1 MKDVVK
7 NLFKT
12 EASLPLEAALL
23 LIAGL
28 MVLLTGIL
36 LFPVAVGL
44 LPYYEN
50 GLYGLLLFIFALQII
65 TLGKTPFGDMN
76 RSIPLIVLGIAVAG
90 VGIVTCFIPDLLG
103 AIPRTLLF
111 VCFTPGSLLML
122 LQMYFSKRKL
132 QTWLNYGGIFRHL
145 IFSCGTVYL
154 LSMIIG
160 FIVLMRHLL
169 SITLTA
175 VIASIFGIAI
185 IYLALVLRKI
195 YLTFPQAENA
205 NPGRFTL
212 STDKTMLL
220 VNGVF
225 MMLLGAL
232 LIPINLGQLPFSGS
246 AQLGLLMVIF
256 AVQMLASGSTPVG
269 AFPRSWLMVFIG
281 LLFAT
286 LGIVSVIIPEILVK
300 PLTSIIGILNI
311 LGGIITII
319 KTVRSR
325 LEKST
330 TPWRKNPL
338 ILKRLFIT
346 QLILAVLSILFGTSM
361 LISFILPGLVV
372 GVILFANGGILL
384 YLIVILSALEKPKN
398 QKQQKIPGR

>member
-154 LSMIIG
+154 LSIIIG

-169 SITLTA
+169 GITLTA

-311 LGGIITII
+311 LGGIITNI

-325 LEKST
+325 LEKSI

>member
-50 GLYGLLLFIFALQII
+50 GLYGLLLFFFALQII

-76 RSIPLIVLGIAVAG
+76 RSIPLIALGIAVAG

-132 QTWLNYGGIFRHL
+132 QTWLNYGGIFQHL

-154 LSMIIG
+154 LSIIIG

-220 VNGVF
+220 VTGVF

-256 AVQMLASGSTPVG
+256 AVQMLVSGSTPVG

>member
-1 MKDVVK
+1 
-7 NLFKT
+7 
-12 EASLPLEAALL
+12 

-76 RSIPLIVLGIAVAG
+76 RSIPLIALGIAVAG

>member
-1 MKDVVK
+1 
-7 NLFKT
+7 
-12 EASLPLEAALL
+12 
-23 LIAGL
+23 
-28 MVLLTGIL
+28 
-36 LFPVAVGL
+36 
-44 LPYYEN
+44 
-50 GLYGLLLFIFALQII
+50 
-65 TLGKTPFGDMN
+65 
-76 RSIPLIVLGIAVAG
+76 
-90 VGIVTCFIPDLLG
+90 
-103 AIPRTLLF
+103 
-111 VCFTPGSLLML
+111 LLML

-220 VNGVF
+220 VTGVF

-286 LGIVSVIIPEILVK
+286 LGIVSGMIPEILVK
-300 PLTSIIGILNI
+300 PLTSIIGILNM

>member
-154 LSMIIG
+154 LSIIIG

-220 VNGVF
+220 VTGVF

>member
-76 RSIPLIVLGIAVAG
+76 RSIPLIALGIAVAG

-154 LSMIIG
+154 LSIIIG

-169 SITLTA
+169 GITLTA

-311 LGGIITII
+311 LGGIITNI

-325 LEKST
+325 LEKSI

>member
-76 RSIPLIVLGIAVAG
+76 RSIPLIALGIAVAG

-220 VNGVF
+220 VTGVF

>member
-50 GLYGLLLFIFALQII
+50 GLYGLLLFIFALQSI

-76 RSIPLIVLGIAVAG
+76 RSIPLIALGIAVAG

>member
-76 RSIPLIVLGIAVAG
+76 RSIPLIALGIAVAG

>member
-220 VNGVF
+220 VTGVF

-286 LGIVSVIIPEILVK
+286 LGIVSGMIPEILVK
-300 PLTSIIGILNI
+300 PLTSIIGILNM

>member
-76 RSIPLIVLGIAVAG
+76 RSIPLIALGIAVAG

-154 LSMIIG
+154 LSIIIG

-169 SITLTA
+169 GITLTA

-325 LEKST
+325 LEKSI

>member
-50 GLYGLLLFIFALQII
+50 GLYGLLLFIFALQSI

-76 RSIPLIVLGIAVAG
+76 RSIPLIALGIAVAG

-220 VNGVF
+220 VTGVF